1 MPGTRRVAAWRPA
14 SRPTLPN
21 SREIGCRCSMK
32 AEQAGENAN
41 GIIRLCGAH
50 PVRGPLQ
57 RRARSH
63 LASWLSSTQQIASIV
78 ASNARC
84 VGSFDAPGEDAMKG
98 CRIEI
103 ALKAR
108 PRMSLL
114 VAAAVTLSGA
124 FFSAQAQEPIKIGF
138 GVSLTGGLASSGKA
152 HLMSKQIWA
161 EEINAKGGLLGRPIK
176 LVYYDDQT
184 NAATVPGIY
193 AKLIDVDKVDLL
205 MGHATNLIVAAMPL
219 IIERKK
225 LVMVLLALGSNAE
238 FKYPRYFQSAAFGPD
253 SKGVLSN
260 NFFAVAKSLAPE
272 PKTVALVGADA
283 EFSNNVLIG
292 ARENA
297 KKYGLKIVYDRS
309 YPPATVDYT
318 PIMRA
323 IQATSPDVV
332 LVASYPPDSVGIVR
346 AATEIGLK
354 TQLFGG
360 AMVGMQYASL
370 MQQLGE
376 KLNRVVNYHL
386 YVPSAKMNFPGI
398 EAFLKKYQAQAKEAG
413 TDPLGF
419 YQPPFAYAAMQVLE
433 QAIKATGSLNDDK
446 LASYIHNNA
455 FNTIVGEIRFNELGE
470 WATARMLLVQFQNVQ
485 GSGLDQYMSGHKQVI
500 LYPPEY
506 KDGELEAP
514 FAK

>member
-1 MPGTRRVAAWRPA
+1 VSKRGRVAFVLAGA
-14 SRPTLPN
+14 ST
-21 SREIGCRCSMK
+21 
-32 AEQAGENAN
+32 
-41 GIIRLCGAH
+41 
-50 PVRGPLQ
+50 
-57 RRARSH
+57 
-63 LASWLSSTQQIASIV
+63 
-78 ASNARC
+78 
-84 VGSFDAPGEDAMKG
+84 
-98 CRIEI
+98 
-103 ALKAR
+103 
-108 PRMSLL
+108 
-114 VAAAVTLSGA
+114 
-124 FFSAQAQEPIKIGF
+124 FSARAQSPIKIGF
-138 GVSLTGGLASSGKA
+138 GMAMTGGLSANGKPA
-152 HLMSKQIWA
+152 LLAMQIWKDDV
-161 EEINAKGGLLGRPIK
+161 NKKGGLLGRPVE
-176 LVYYDDQT
+176 LVFYDDQT
-184 NAATVPGIY
+184 NPATVPGIY

-205 MGHATNLIVAAMPL
+205 MGAATNLIVAAMPL

-297 KKYGLKIVYDRS
+297 KKYNLKIVYDRS

-332 LVASYPPDSVGIVR
+332 LLASYPPDSVGLVR
-346 AATEIGLK
+346 AATEIGLR

-398 EAFLKKYQAQAKEAG
+398 EAFLKTYQAQAKEAG

-446 LASYIHNNA
+446 LAGYIHNNA
-455 FNTIVGEIRFNELGE
+455 FNTIVGEVRFNELGE

-485 GSGLDQYMSGHKQVI
+485 GSGLDQYMTGHKQVI

>member
-1 MPGTRRVAAWRPA
+1 
-14 SRPTLPN
+14 
-21 SREIGCRCSMK
+21 
-32 AEQAGENAN
+32 
-41 GIIRLCGAH
+41 
-50 PVRGPLQ
+50 
-57 RRARSH
+57 
-63 LASWLSSTQQIASIV
+63 
-78 ASNARC
+78 
-84 VGSFDAPGEDAMKG
+84 
-98 CRIEI
+98 
-103 ALKAR
+103 
-108 PRMSLL
+108 MSLL

-297 KKYGLKIVYDRS
+297 KKYNLKIVYDRS

-323 IQATSPDVV
+323 TQATSPDVV
-332 LVASYPPDSVGIVR
+332 LLASYPPDSVGLVR

-398 EAFLKKYQAQAKEAG
+398 EAFLKTYQAQAKEAG

-446 LASYIHNNA
+446 LAGYIHNNA
-455 FNTIVGEIRFNELGE
+455 FNTIVGEVRFNELGE

-485 GSGLDQYMSGHKQVI
+485 GSGLDQYMTGHTQVI